1 MAAAGR
7 PSLKVP
13 PLSLRPPHPAPP
25 SETLSA
31 PQLLSKFHLA
41 FSLMSVIP
49 LLICCYLITAK
60 FFLIDIL
67 VGMNGVYFLLAV
79 IFALLGLFAG
89 RQLIHGIIQRLVE
102 TNAKLERITQRQSSF
117 IGNVAHEFRAPMAV
131 VKGALDNLVDGVH
144 GPLSADQGEAVGM
157 CQKEVNRLKRLVTDL
172 LDLSR
177 IESGKLPMVQQE
189 VILQDVLTSVTK
201 LYSGL
206 LKERG
211 LSLTVH
217 LLEVPARV
225 VGDRDRLEQVFVNLF
240 TNAVKFTDGGGIR
253 IQLTKDAERYQVE
266 IQDTGRGI
274 AAADLERIFDKFE
287 RVGMPAEEG
296 SGLGLA
302 IAKDIVGLHRGR
314 IWVDSEVGKG
324 SRFFVQLPAA
334 KSP

>member
-1 MAAAGR
+1 
-7 PSLKVP
+7 
-13 PLSLRPPHPAPP
+13 
-25 SETLSA
+25 
-31 PQLLSKFHLA
+31 
-41 FSLMSVIP
+41 
-49 LLICCYLITAK
+49 
-60 FFLIDIL
+60 
-67 VGMNGVYFLLAV
+67 
-79 IFALLGLFAG
+79 
-89 RQLIHGIIQRLVE
+89 
-102 TNAKLERITQRQSSF
+102 
-117 IGNVAHEFRAPMAV
+117 
-131 VKGALDNLVDGVH
+131 
-144 GPLSADQGEAVGM
+144 M